1 MTLRDFRKL
10 QVGDKFRKPSTNS
23 HDNGWREYR
32 VAQIEFLLDPSKL
45 ITVTLI
51 DQHNYLTR
59 VRLSNWL
66 TTGWKLAF
74 SKAERVV

>member
-23 HDNGWREYR
+23 HDSGWREYR

-45 ITVTLI
+45 IAVTLI
-51 DQHNYLTR
+51 DQHGYLMR
-59 VRLSNWL
+59 VRLENWIKAD
-66 TTGWKLAF
+66 WNMVFKN
-74 SKAERVV
+74 AERVA